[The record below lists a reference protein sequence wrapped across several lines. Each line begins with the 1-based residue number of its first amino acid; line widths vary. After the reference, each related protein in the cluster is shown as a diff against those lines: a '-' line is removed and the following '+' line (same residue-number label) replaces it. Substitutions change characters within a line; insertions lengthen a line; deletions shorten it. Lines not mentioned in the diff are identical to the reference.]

1 MRTQIMKT
9 QVAAGSATLA
19 LFAVLASAQATP
31 VTLSNLNFEF
41 LFERTPNASDPGFLS
56 RIDSAAPLPLQN
68 APLSLG
74 QFIATGSHAGTTVD
88 PTSTYSM
95 GSFELGNFQT
105 QAVANADVELD
116 PALSRSGVAFNG
128 AFFMT
133 IEASNTYQLV
143 VNKKAGRTVPS
154 SVTSVPIKQVA
165 AGSVRCSPGI
175 AGGPTSSV
183 GVVNAAADVSVSIPS
198 VLFLDDEIAR
208 CSTANTQGSFSESTS
223 VTFPVGKPATI
234 TVEAFGSIQL
244 VVGGGSGGSEFGA
257 FQASADP
264 SFEID
269 PSFLYADDFEIDYS
283 PGFTAPTGTPTE
295 VPEPGSLLLLAFG
308 ASLALIPRRRR
319 ADTCRRS

>member
-1 MRTQIMKT
+1 MRTQIKKA
-9 QVAAGSATLA
+9 QVATGSATLA
-19 LFAVLASAQATP
+19 LFAALTSAQANP
-31 VTLSNLNFEF
+31 VLLTQFQFEF
-41 LFERTPNASDPGFLS
+41 LFEKTPSGADPGFV
-56 RIDSAAPLPLQN
+56 SAITSPTPMPLQTAPLPL
-68 APLSLG
+68 S

-95 GSFELGNFQT
+95 GSDEFGDFQT

-116 PALSRSGVAFNG
+116 PALSRSGVGFNG
-128 AFFMT
+128 AFYMT
-133 IEASNTYQLV
+133 IQASNTYQLV
-143 VNKKAGRTVPS
+143 VLKKPGRTVPS
-154 SVTSVPIKQVA
+154 SVTNVPVEQVA

-175 AGGPTSSV
+175 AGDPTSSV
-183 GVVNAAADVSVSIPS
+183 GVVNAAAEVNVSIPG
-198 VLFLDDEIAR
+198 VPLNDDEIAQ
-208 CSTANTQGSFSESTS
+208 CSTENTQGSFSGPTG
-223 VTFPVGKPATI
+223 VTFPIGKPATV
-234 TVEAFGSIQL
+234 TVDATGIIQL
-244 VVGGGSGGSEFGA
+244 TVGGGSAGSEFGA

-269 PSFLYADDFEIDYS
+269 PSFLYADAFEIDYS